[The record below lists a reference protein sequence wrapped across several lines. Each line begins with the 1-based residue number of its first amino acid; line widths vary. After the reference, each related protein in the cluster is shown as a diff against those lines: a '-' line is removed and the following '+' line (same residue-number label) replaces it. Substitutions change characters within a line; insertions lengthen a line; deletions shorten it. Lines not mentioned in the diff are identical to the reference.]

1 MGSNTLEPKIKDR
14 KKFDLDLKIEE
25 IDNQLTNLK
34 DMEDVFLDDLVLVE
48 TD

>member
-1 MGSNTLEPKIKDR
+1 MKTYDENEYYSLS
-14 KKFDLDLKIEE
+14 KFDLDLKIDE